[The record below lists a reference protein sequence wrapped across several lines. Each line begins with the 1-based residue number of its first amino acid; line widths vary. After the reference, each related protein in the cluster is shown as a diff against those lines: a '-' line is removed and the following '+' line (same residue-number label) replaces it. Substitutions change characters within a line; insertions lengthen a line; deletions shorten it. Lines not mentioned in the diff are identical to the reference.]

1 MHLFADSWDMNV
13 DSYFQ
18 LYIYKELK
26 GHDSNPMIRR
36 SLTNGK
42 SVTIL
47 GPSREL
53 KSLGKLTPKSAEKGK
68 SKEL

>member
-1 MHLFADSWDMNV
+1 MWTPVFSSD
-13 DSYFQ
+13 
-18 LYIYKELK
+18 IYKELR
-26 GHDSNPMIRR
+26 GHDSNPMIKR

-53 KSLGKLTPKSAEKGK
+53 KSLGKLTPKSAETGK
-68 SKEL
+68 SREL